1 MHVYDI
7 EMGDYVGDA
16 PVEIVSGGGPWAIAS
31 DGSYSYTFT
40 GTTTNNPDW
49 YPDFDP
55 QNSLSVTMSTEFYKT
70 GADTPLATDSQTVT
84 IYPG

>member
-7 EMGDYVGDA
+7 ETEGYEDA
-16 PVEIVSGGGPWAIAS
+16 PVKIVSGGGPWAIAS

-40 GTTTNNPDW
+40 GTTTYNPEW
-49 YPDFDP
+49 QPAFDP
-55 QNSLSVTMSTEFYKT
+55 ENSLSVSMYTEFYKT

-84 IYPG
+84 ISPG